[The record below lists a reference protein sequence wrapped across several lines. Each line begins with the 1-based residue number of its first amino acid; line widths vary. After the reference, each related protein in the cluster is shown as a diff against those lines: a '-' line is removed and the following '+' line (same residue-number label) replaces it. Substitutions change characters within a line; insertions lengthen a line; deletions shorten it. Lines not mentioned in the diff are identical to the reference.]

1 MFQPK
6 TGCKYKSQNTEFHF
20 TTFWNCI

>member
-20 TTFWNCI
+20 TTF